1 MKKSFF
7 QIFWI
12 GILAVAPVLD
22 AKSQDKL
29 AQTLTSIKEKI
40 QDVTI
45 DKTTFKQSIDILDE
59 SKGKL
64 SFTSIVVDEK
74 GKTAKEGFEFYISD
88 IDKNTIIRKTSGK
101 KLFITL
107 SINNNQKFIKH
118 FKEDK
123 LDGYTNNFEIQLSS
137 ANAAQDLINLFK
149 TAIPLVN
156 SGEKGWNTNSD
167 ALGWLKNNISKINLG
182 QASFE
187 QSFSFGE
194 DKNYMAVFTV
204 KKTDQKGG
212 SSEEKYEFSIL
223 DINEKNLA
231 VKVSGTQLSVLVET
245 RGNDPYIKYTKNNE
259 LQSFVRDFEII
270 AEDIEQAHNIVA
282 AFTAAIDKSKPVIP
296 DFGSLQKAL
305 DFITKNTTGVTLEK
319 KAVNQQIS
327 FTPGNGTKS
336 IFTYAEPDS
345 KGKSI
350 EERYEFYLN
359 DIDANSINFQVS
371 GKKITINAVTQSKT
385 KLIRYYKDNN
395 LQDFQNEIG
404 ILTSDIETSRE
415 MVEAFKS
422 AIKNSETQPATWK
435 SIGEAITFLTST
447 LTGATLGT
455 DVYKLNFSSV
465 SVDPLNV
472 RYVQGKTDAKGV
484 TLEQSLEFYPY
495 MLDPGSVKIGSSGK
509 FLTVE
514 ASVTGKK
521 SFVKVFKEGKQQAFD
536 DNIGIMAFD
545 SKQAK
550 DIAGAIKYLAEN
562 GKPKDKVWSDKQS
575 AIKFITENIG
585 DMKSEGKEVN
595 QKTGMINNDPCRVS
609 LTVSTTDD
617 KGKTDDEIYEFTLSD
632 MNKSTVDL
640 KVSGKNVEV
649 AISCKNKEKLVKVY
663 KNGVQ
668 QAWGTEVKAEAN
680 DVQTAKNIV
689 EAFKSAITQCEK

>member
-1 MKKSFF
+1 R
-7 QIFWI
+7 
-12 GILAVAPVLD
+12 
-22 AKSQDKL
+22 
-29 AQTLTSIKEKI
+29 
-40 QDVTI
+40 
-45 DKTTFKQSIDILDE
+45 
-59 SKGKL
+59 
-64 SFTSIVVDEK
+64 
-74 GKTAKEGFEFYISD
+74 
-88 IDKNTIIRKTSGK
+88 N
-101 KLFITL
+101 
-107 SINNNQKFIKH
+107 
-118 FKEDK
+118 
-123 LDGYTNNFEIQLSS
+123 
-137 ANAAQDLINLFK
+137 
-149 TAIPLVN
+149 
-156 SGEKGWNTNSD
+156 
-167 ALGWLKNNISKINLG
+167 
-182 QASFE
+182 
-187 QSFSFGE
+187 
-194 DKNYMAVFTV
+194 
-204 KKTDQKGG
+204 
-212 SSEEKYEFSIL
+212 
-223 DINEKNLA
+223 
-231 VKVSGTQLSVLVET
+231 
-245 RGNDPYIKYTKNNE
+245 
-259 LQSFVRDFEII
+259 II
-270 AEDIEQAHNIVA
+270 A
-282 AFTAAIDKSKPVIP
+282 AFSAAIDKSKPVIP

-336 IFTYAEPDS
+336 IFSYAEPDS

-359 DIDANSINFQVS
+359 DIDPNSINFKVS

-385 KLIRYYKDNN
+385 KFIRYYKDNN

-404 ILTSDIETSRE
+404 ILVSDIETSRD

-447 LTGATLGT
+447 LTGATIVT
-455 DVYKLNFSSV
+455 DVYKLNLSSI

-484 TLEQSLEFYPY
+484 TVEQSLEFYPY

-509 FLTVE
+509 FLMVE

-562 GKPKDKVWSDKQS
+562 SKPKDKVWSDKQS

-585 DMKSEGKEVN
+585 DMKSEGKEVK

-609 LTVSTTDD
+609 LTISTTDD
-617 KGKTDDEIYEFTLSD
+617 KGKTADEIYEFTLSD

-649 AISCKNKEKLVKVY
+649 AISCKNNEKLVKVY

-680 DVQTAKNIV
+680 DVETAKNIV